1 MGNQTYPQMPYT
13 SITQEEYESY
23 VGKLKPVD
31 LSCLYEGN
39 VQEAIGE
46 RYCTTDTCDIKIEN
60 ASVVKK

>member
-31 LSCLYEGN
+31 LSALYEGN